1 MKKALFYG
9 GSFLI
14 LFSSCSDTPDRL
26 GRLDLVKWRQDRG
39 GCNGLRSMLVPDL
52 KAVQQDLKGR
62 SSNEIGQLLGRPDI
76 NQIADRAQ
84 KFYIYFLEKGP
95 HCEDTRLKSNAP
107 TVAIRMGAIGLA
119 TEVTF
124 QNGLP

>member
-1 MKKALFYG
+1 MKKALLYCGIVAILG
-9 GSFLI
+9 G
-14 LFSSCSDTPDRL
+14 CSEAPDKL

-39 GCNGLRSMLVPDL
+39 GCNGLRSTLVPDL

-76 NQIADRAQ
+76 NQIADRGQ

-95 HCEDTRLKSNAP
+95 HCDDTKAKSAAP
-107 TVAIRMGAIGLA
+107 SVAIRMSAVGVA